1 MNRQGFSLGLAH
13 GHSLKIV
20 PDADMFTTTFF
31 AYFLRFWAPKYAL
44 RITITELR
52 TRESLDF

>member
-1 MNRQGFSLGLAH
+1 MVYWFGGVQWLSGTDL
-13 GHSLKIV
+13 V
-20 PDADMFTTTFF
+20 TPTFY

-52 TRESLDF
+52 TQESPDF